1 MWQPVL
7 RSHAPDDDRDRFVIA
22 PHHSDRLRRPDVG
35 GTADERFQQAL
46 IWNIFRT
53 LELLTPSFWLRRF
66 HIRLTGEPSVVPPQI
81 ARVHLWERLP
91 LPPIQ
96 RIDGERP
103 DVVADVVIE
112 TEHAVWTLIADSARN
127 DLSDSYLTAAVVDAG
142 AWFAGARQHF
152 CGVLECR
159 AVNTSLGSVLRNRYS
174 RSRDSGRLRSAT
186 RGPATPSRVQ
196 WGVIQ
201 WSELTSLLQDCCDTA
216 NLPPVERALAQNAA
230 EWLTRVGVGPDVDD
244 LQPLGISG

>member
-1 MWQPVL
+1 MWQRVL
-7 RSHAPDDDRDRFVIA
+7 RSHGPDDDRDRFVIA
-22 PHHSDRLRRPDVG
+22 PHHPDRLRRPIVI

-53 LELLTPSFWLRRF
+53 
-66 HIRLTGEPSVVPPQI
+66 
-81 ARVHLWERLP
+81 
-91 LPPIQ
+91 
-96 RIDGERP
+96 
-103 DVVADVVIE
+103 
-112 TEHAVWTLIADSARN
+112 
-127 DLSDSYLTAAVVDAG
+127 G

-159 AVNTSLGSVLRNRYS
+159 AVNTSFGSVLRNRYA

-201 WSELTSLLQDCCDTA
+201 WSELTALLQDCCDAA
-216 NLPPVERALAQNAA
+216 NLPPVERALAQNAV
-230 EWLTRVGVGPDVDD
+230 EWVGRKEV
-244 LQPLGISG
+244 L

>member
-1 MWQPVL
+1 MWPRVL

-22 PHHSDRLRRPDVG
+22 PHHPDRLRRPIVI

-66 HIRLTGEPSVVPPQI
+66 HIRLTGEPSLVPPQI
-81 ARVHLWERLP
+81 ARVPLWEHLP

-127 DLSDSYLTAAVVDAG
+127 DLSDSHLTAAVVDAG

-159 AVNTSLGSVLRNRYS
+159 AVNTSFGSVLRNRYS

-201 WSELTSLLQDCCDTA
+201 WSELTALLQDCCDAA
-216 NLPPVERALAQNAA
+216 NLPPVERALAQNAV
-230 EWLTRVGVGPDVDD
+230 EWVGRKEV
-244 LQPLGISG
+244 L